1 VADAI
6 KERSGLETVLES
18 GHKGEFTVWVDDHK
32 VADKV
37 DGEFPED
44 SDCVD
49 AVQAALQPA

>member
-6 KERSGLETVLES
+6 KDATGEATELISGN
-18 GHKGEFTVWVDDHK
+18 KGEFTVWVDDAQ

-44 SDCVD
+44 TDCLS
-49 AVQAALQPA
+49 AVQAAL